1 MMNQPV
7 SEIPQW
13 ILQITQNACMC
24 TFQLQNYVMWIM
36 GLVYCGNCTR
46 GLLNIYLV
54 SVNCRHLNT
63 ANGIIR
69 RKCPSIWMSWI
80 QCCYFPFWGIIVQ
93 SWGGTLVSLCSLC
106 PSVYVCIHPSVL
118 LPCFVHSQILWDTFL
133 LMSVMQALANSFMV
147 SIAYLP

>member
-24 TFQLQNYVMWIM
+24 TFQLQNYAMWIM
-36 GLVYCGNCTR
+36 GLVYCGNCTA
-46 GLLNIYLV
+46 GLLNTYLV

-80 QCCYFPFWGIIVQ
+80 QCCYFPFGGIIVQ
-93 SWGGTLVSLCSLC
+93 SWGV
-106 PSVYVCIHPSVL
+106 PWFH
-118 LPCFVHSQILWDTFL
+118 FVHFVRQS
-133 LMSVMQALANSFMV
+133 MCV
-147 SIAYLP
+147 SIHLSFCLVLFILRYFEILFSWWVWCMHWQIHSWLA